1 MKIED
6 IVNIT
11 DKSFGGKAYGLSL
24 LAKDGLRIPKT
35 ICIEPASSVADFD
48 DLNFQHIL
56 RSAVSNVRN
65 NDGKYLV
72 AVRSSSLIEDT
83 LVESKAGHFLTRIGV
98 FSFCELIQA
107 IKDVY
112 LSGNMMGVIV
122 QEFIAADISG
132 VFFSSD
138 PFSYSKRR
146 GILSYV
152 SGLGEELVS
161 GRAQSTDIDVFYDEP
176 LKDPL
181 FNRIVNDIKSLE
193 DRLGYPIDVEWCIKD
208 SQLFF
213 LQCRPITSIT
223 SIQSGYYGIDDLSSL
238 PSQLCL
244 HNKIQLRI
252 EAKQTNTFI
261 SNAFI
266 HVNNN
271 AVPISET
278 GIVKT
283 SLYCKGFSVV
293 IIYPERVSEKV
304 IRSFVGSEKNI
315 SQSIGRCYRYG
326 IRSYPE
332 HHDLVACLK
341 SFHKKAAED
350 YWITATIIQEV
361 FDAAYTGILQ
371 RVENGYFVEITKGH
385 FLTKGNVLT
394 SQYYVER
401 GEVKGKIEVHQET
414 WYRIIQGH
422 VIECHCSDEQ
432 KSLVSL
438 KDNEIVSI
446 IESFRRI
453 LGDSSKVIEFGI
465 IQNEHN
471 FIPYLIDFVDSD
483 DHLQSSYLKEGI
495 ISSGKRKGAIKFITG
510 LNASLDTHF
519 HDERETTASL
529 SEDLIFVCETPSIAL
544 LDILDKYDNSRIAF
558 AFSDGSILCHLA
570 VVLRER
576 GIPAIKCGETDC
588 KEGDLYTIDA
598 ETPGLHGEE
607 RLIRE

>member
-1 MKIED
+1 MKIAN
-6 IVNIT
+6 IINIT

-24 LAKDGLRIPKT
+24 LSKGGLQIPKT
-35 ICIEPASSVADFD
+35 ICIEPASSVTDFD
-48 DLNFQHIL
+48 DLNFQHRL
-56 RSAVSNVRN
+56 RSVVN
-65 NDGKYLV
+65 NNNGKYSV

-112 LSGNMMGVIV
+112 LSGDMMGVIV
-122 QEFIAADISG
+122 QEFIAADLSG

-138 PFSYSKRR
+138 PLSYSKRK

-152 SGLGEELVS
+152 PGLGEELVS
-161 GRAQSTDIDVFYDEP
+161 GKAQSTDIDVSFGDP
-176 LKDPL
+176 LKEPL
-181 FNRIVNDIKSLE
+181 FNKIANEIKSLE
-193 DRLGYPIDVEWCIKD
+193 VKLGYPIDVEWCIKD
-208 SQLFF
+208 SQLFY

-223 SIQSGYYGIDDLSSL
+223 SIQSGYYGIDNLAAL

-252 EAKQTNTFI
+252 EARQTDTFI
-261 SNAFI
+261 SNAYI
-266 HVNNN
+266 HVNNSS
-271 AVPISET
+271 VPCSEI
-278 GIVKT
+278 GEVKT

-293 IIYPERVSEKV
+293 IIYPERISEKV

-332 HHDLVACLK
+332 HNDLSACLK
-341 SFHKKAAED
+341 AFHEKAAED

-361 FDAAYTGILQ
+361 FDAVYTGILQ
-371 RVENGYFVEITKGH
+371 RVENGYLVEVTKGH

-401 GEVKGKIEVHQET
+401 GEVKSKSEVHQET

-422 VIECHCSDEQ
+422 VIECHCCDEP
-432 KSLVSL
+432 KSLVAL

-453 LGDSSKVIEFGI
+453 LRDSSKVIEFGI
-465 IQNEHN
+465 IQYEHSLV
-471 FIPYLIDFVDSD
+471 PYLIDSVDSN

-495 ISSGKRKGAIKFITG
+495 ISCGRRKGAIRLING

-519 HDERETTASL
+519 HDERETTAAL
-529 SEDLIFVCETPSIAL
+529 TEDLIFVCETPSISL
-544 LDILDKYDNSRIAF
+544 LNILDKYDNSRIAF

-588 KEGDLYTIDA
+588 REGDLYLVDA